1 VDEEEEEVLILP
13 TIRASFGRQDALHL
27 VDLLGRYDAEL
38 RDAAQQR
45 LEEGGIDTLLDDP
58 RVLNA
63 LLSEADVN
71 APPALIFYALVRQ
84 MLLEGGIES
93 RDVADFTASL
103 LMAFG
108 RSPRAYRI
116 SDNDAEEYR
125 YLVDMVDKLY
135 TASQREAFLLR
146 THMGDF
152 SLWMSG
158 LFPDYLEARMRR
170 KGGPPIDYY
179 ERMGSTGYRMASE
192 SPQAGTLG
200 VQQLY
205 KDVARDFTG
214 VREALNRVSDR
225 YLWPSSGDPV
235 ARLLREVSGRS

>member
-1 VDEEEEEVLILP
+1 VDDEEGGKLILP
-13 TIRASFGRQDALHL
+13 TIRASFGRHDALHL
-27 VDLLGRYDAEL
+27 VELLGRYDAEL
-38 RDAAQQR
+38 KDSALER
-45 LEEGGIDTLLDDP
+45 LDDGGLDTLLDDP

-63 LLSEADVN
+63 LLSESDVN
-71 APPALIFYALVRQ
+71 APPALIFYVLVRQ
-84 MLLEGGIES
+84 MLLEGGIDS
-93 RDVADFTASL
+93 REVADFTASL

-116 SDNDAEEYR
+116 SENDAEEYY
-125 YLVDMVDKLY
+125 YLVDMVDKLS

-158 LFPDYLEARMRR
+158 MFPDYLEARMRR

-205 KDVARDFTG
+205 RDVSRDFTG

-225 YLWPSSGDPV
+225 YLWPSAGDPV
-235 ARLLREVSGRS
+235 GRVLREVSGRQ